1 MANIRGI
8 SIKAVKHF
16 IGTEGPAY
24 QGNIYIGSKKVAF
37 WSQDGNGGPDWF
49 DMMNGFSKRKLV
61 EAMKPYVDQKS
72 IELKVIDE
80 SFMYNLLWLTQTE
93 KEFKKALKKG
103 YKAMM
108 KVTDGF
114 RVLNSYYPDVPNCTA
129 EALFM
134 RINDDIKDNF
144 FKNEEI
150 SYHLYKDISDFS
162 DREKTCRTDSINP
175 ICRFCILHILG
186 LMIFI
191 IPIICGKGTVEA
203 YLRIFR
209 KCHGKKACMP

>member
-49 DMMNGFSKRKLV
+49 EMMNGFSKKKLV

-72 IELKVIDE
+72 IELKIIDE
-80 SFMYNLLWLTQTE
+80 SFMYNLLWLSQSE

-114 RVLNSYYPDVPNCTA
+114 RVLNSYYPNVPNCTA

-134 RINDDIKDNF
+134 RINDDIKENNI
-144 FKNEEI
+144 KNEEI

-162 DREKTCRTDSINP
+162 IGEP
-175 ICRFCILHILG
+175 I
-186 LMIFI
+186 
-191 IPIICGKGTVEA
+191 TVAE
-203 YLRIFR
+203 IQN
-209 KCHGKKACMP
+209 

>member
-49 DMMNGFSKRKLV
+49 EMMNGFSKKKLV

-72 IELKVIDE
+72 IELKIIDE
-80 SFMYNLLWLTQTE
+80 SFMYNLLLLSQSE

-114 RVLNSYYPDVPNCTA
+114 RVLNSYYPNVPNCTA

-162 DREKTCRTDSINP
+162 IGEP
-175 ICRFCILHILG
+175 I
-186 LMIFI
+186 
-191 IPIICGKGTVEA
+191 TVAE
-203 YLRIFR
+203 IQN
-209 KCHGKKACMP
+209 

>member
-1 MANIRGI
+1 
-8 SIKAVKHF
+8 
-16 IGTEGPAY
+16 
-24 QGNIYIGSKKVAF
+24 
-37 WSQDGNGGPDWF
+37 
-49 DMMNGFSKRKLV
+49 MMNGFSKKKLV

-72 IELKVIDE
+72 IELKIIDE
-80 SFMYNLLWLTQTE
+80 SFMYNLLWLSQSE

-162 DREKTCRTDSINP
+162 IGEP
-175 ICRFCILHILG
+175 I
-186 LMIFI
+186 
-191 IPIICGKGTVEA
+191 TVAE
-203 YLRIFR
+203 IQN
-209 KCHGKKACMP
+209 